1 MKTLASAGFAYLLKF
16 IGFIVLGLII
26 NIILTVIYFDDIVG
40 LFKQE
45 NMLLGSI
52 VLLNVL
58 IFPIIWFVLGQ
69 QGAINSAIFKVM
81 DGHLE
86 SLVEFVIKTFLT
98 QGSRDKIGDYG
109 SKLEEQSTVTK
120 FILEFLFEKINFFE
134 EISKL
139 LKEKDYTDKELSLK
153 MAEKIREEEFFEDLE
168 PSLMIPLLLIVA
180 NIGIVY
186 LAHGF
191 L

>member
-16 IGFIVLGLII
+16 IGFIILGLMI

-58 IFPIIWFVLGQ
+58 IFPIIWFILGQ

>member
-16 IGFIVLGLII
+16 IGFIFLGLMI

>member
-58 IFPIIWFVLGQ
+58 IFPIIWFILGQ

>member
-69 QGAINSAIFKVM
+69 QGAISSAIFKVM